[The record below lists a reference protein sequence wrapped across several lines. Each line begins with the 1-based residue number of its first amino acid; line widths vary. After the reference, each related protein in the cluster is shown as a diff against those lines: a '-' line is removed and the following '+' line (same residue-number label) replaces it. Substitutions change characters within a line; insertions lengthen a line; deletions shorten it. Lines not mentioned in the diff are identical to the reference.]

1 MKAAIEG
8 GDPEVIKEKTTELAQ
23 ASMKIGEALYKQS
36 AGAAKHDGSADND
49 GDDEPV
55 ARDELDDI
63 MDAEFEEVK
72 DDDKKK
78 S

>member
-1 MKAAIEG
+1 MK
-8 GDPEVIKEKTTELAQ
+8 L
-23 ASMKIGEALYKQS
+23 GEALYKQS
-36 AGAAKHDGSADND
+36 GGGAGPADGSDGPDVDAGAND
-49 GDDEPV
+49 KVE
-55 ARDELDDI
+55 RDELDDI

>member
-1 MKAAIEG
+1 
-8 GDPEVIKEKTTELAQ
+8 
-23 ASMKIGEALYKQS
+23 LYKQS
-36 AGAAKHDGSADND
+36 AGASKDGGSPRDDDDDKDD
-49 GDDEPV
+49 GPV
-55 ARDELDDI
+55 ERDELDDI